1 MHRPK
6 QWLLSFSRN
15 EIKLMLK
22 YINGSSPRAKKQ
34 QSCYKW
40 LIHYVS
46 HTSEGRVWGLCVIT
60 PRRTWARLLPDLSAR
75 VPHHTP
81 VWPDALTTN
90 AVLSHL
96 SWKEHS
102 VGKEGSWWESL
113 PRQQGP
119 RKKLAYAKTCQNATS
134 YTSPSQERECK
145 AYDDITVTKMDS
157 TICLSSCP
165 DRLEMLCTLRSL
177 LGSGKYRCFG
187 STALVS
193 TVPSRGTL
201 LAPLQQCPALAF
213 SPLRCWPNSEYS
225 LYSDSSWAR
234 CSFSVGSSLLTRN
247 HPKFWLP

>member
-1 MHRPK
+1 
-6 QWLLSFSRN
+6 
-15 EIKLMLK
+15 MLK
-22 YINGSSPRAKKQ
+22 YINGSCPRAKKQ
-34 QSCYKW
+34 QNCYKW

-46 HTSEGRVWGLCVIT
+46 HTSEGLCVII
-60 PRRTWARLLPDLSAR
+60 PRSTWARLLPDLSAR

-81 VWPDALTTN
+81 VWPAALTTN

-113 PRQQGP
+113 PRPQGP
-119 RKKLAYAKTCQNATS
+119 REKLAYAETCQNGTS

-177 LGSGKYRCFG
+177 LGSGEYRWFG

-193 TVPSRGTL
+193 TVPTRGTP
-201 LAPLQQCPALAF
+201 LAPPCSNVLHLPSLPWGAGLTLNTLCTVTHLEPGAAF
-213 SPLRCWPNSEYS
+213 QWDHPCLHAIILS
-225 LYSDSSWAR
+225 SDYPRSW
-234 CSFSVGSSLLTRN
+234 VL
-247 HPKFWLP
+247 